1 MQWFWHCRGEHYTNW
16 NMLAMLPM
24 DLLRALGARR

>member
-1 MQWFWHCRGEHYTNW
+1 VGLGFFFPGW

-24 DLLRALGARR
+24 VLIRAPARG